1 MVCIGT
7 AVQATRQRAATRPGG
22 ASGGMQGAC
31 ARNTM
36 GGGATHGAA
45 WGVFKAGLRGAQGA
59 SPRPV
64 AVRLCLHVQHE
75 RGNGCWNIEGP
86 PDSRSLRH
94 KPGSLL
100 GLLREKEKRA
110 MSRLC
115 GHNRSQND

>member
-22 ASGGMQGAC
+22 ASGGIQEAC

-75 RGNGCWNIEGP
+75 RGNGHMACALVERAARAHPAVGWGHGP
-86 PDSRSLRH
+86 PTLCVC
-94 KPGSLL
+94 GGAQAL
-100 GLLREKEKRA
+100 GRWLI
-110 MSRLC
+110 
-115 GHNRSQND
+115 